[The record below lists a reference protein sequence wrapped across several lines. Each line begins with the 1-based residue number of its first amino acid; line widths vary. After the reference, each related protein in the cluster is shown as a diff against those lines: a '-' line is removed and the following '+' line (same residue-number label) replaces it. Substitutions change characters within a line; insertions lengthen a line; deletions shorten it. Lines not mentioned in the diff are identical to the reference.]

1 VQSRALTLIR
11 RQPPHAGLTRTAACR
26 VGSSIIYVLVGL
38 NAATTHYAVLQVAFA
53 AFVITQLTWQINAWL
68 DVRLNRP
75 PRSRKRW
82 RIQITLTRTPVRPKP
97 RP

>member
-1 VQSRALTLIR
+1 MRISARQVR
-11 RQPPHAGLTRTAACR
+11 RSACR
-26 VGSSIIYVLVGL
+26 FPRIRTDHLAI
-38 NAATTHYAVLQVAFA
+38 AASGGRRHSGHRVTTHYAVLQVAFA